1 MDIILLMLSD
11 VQGLTS
17 VDDVEC
23 DQAGPGAD
31 HQAPGGEE
39 PGQEPPVSTVPGAG
53 GQILDLCWPGD
64 GELVTW
70 VCTDKQYHSP
80 ETFQV
85 HLVPRD
91 VDCLYSGDLGTLS
104 LHSSN
109 ILRLILL
116 NPV

>member
-1 MDIILLMLSD
+1 MDIFLIMLND

-17 VDDVEC
+17 VDDVEG

-31 HQAPGGEE
+31 HQAPSGEE
-39 PGQEPPVSTVPGAG
+39 PDQEPPVSAVPGAR

-64 GELVTW
+64 GGLVTW
-70 VCTDKQYHSP
+70 VGTEKHYHSP
-80 ETFQV
+80 ESFQV

-91 VDCLYSGDLGTLS
+91 VDCLYSGDLGTLG

-116 NPV
+116 NPF